1 MGNNVV
7 GAESIQVLVQKKRGF
22 WKDFITRLVRE
33 KPLGLVGAIIF
44 LVFLFTGIFADFLA
58 PYGFNDINPV
68 LYLKPPSPEHW
79 LGTDNLGRDLFSRV
93 IYGARVSVIV
103 GFSATLFSIVIS
115 IILGMAS
122 GFFGGAIDMA
132 IQRFVDAWMCF
143 PGLIIL
149 IVAISI
155 TGPGMWQVIIVL
167 GLQYGIAGSRII
179 RGTVISVK
187 QNVYIFAARTFG
199 ASNLRLLVKHIL
211 PNIMAPIIVLF
222 SIRIAAVI
230 LVEATLSFLGLG
242 VPPPEP
248 SWGAMLSTHG
258 RTYMTQAPLL
268 GIVPGLALAMVVFG
282 INVFGD
288 AVRDLLDPRLRGGIG
303 SYSVRKK
310 ARADQE

>member
-1 MGNNVV
+1 MGNNTI
-7 GAESIQVLVQKKRGF
+7 GTETIQVLAQKKRGF
-22 WKDFITRLVRE
+22 WADFISRLWKE
-33 KPLGLVGAIIF
+33 KPLGMLGAIIF
-44 LVFLFTGIFADFLA
+44 ILFLFTGIFADFLA
-58 PYGFNDINPV
+58 PYGFNDIDPV
-68 LYLKPPSPEHW
+68 KYLKPPSAENW
-79 LGTDNLGRDLFSRV
+79 LGTDNLGRDLLSRV

-103 GFSATLFSIVIS
+103 GFAATLLSIVIS
-115 IILGMAS
+115 IILGMIS
-122 GFFGGAIDMA
+122 GFFGGRIDMV
-132 IQRFVDAWMCF
+132 IQRMVDAWMCF

-167 GLQYGIAGSRII
+167 GLQYGIAGSRVI

-187 QNVYIFAARTFG
+187 ENVYIFAARTFG

-242 VPPPEP
+242 VPPPAP

-268 GIVPGLALAMVVFG
+268 GIVPGLALALVVFG
-282 INVFGD
+282 INVLGD

-303 SYSVRKK
+303 RYSAGKESK
-310 ARADQE
+310 PEQE